1 MTLVAPRWRIKVFD
15 VASIFVSVAALCN
28 GKPNSPHTTINIPQ
42 RFIPSPKQ
50 VKLSVKYKYIVIPVA
65 SEIFFYTDI

>member
-1 MTLVAPRWRIKVFD
+1 MTVALRWRIKVFD
-15 VASIFVSVAALCN
+15 VASILFQLLHCAMENLIA
-28 GKPNSPHTTINIPQ
+28 PHTTINIPQ